1 MTSRWIERQRSFL
14 DFTLSSLWRRK
25 GRNLSLLVV
34 YGLVVFMVS
43 SVVFFTNALR
53 KQALSVLDGSPE
65 MIVQRHIGGR
75 HELIPVSYAEKIR
88 GIRGAV
94 SVKPRLWGYYYHPA
108 SRSNYT
114 IMAPDE
120 FPFSDDEIKVGSG
133 VLRTWG
139 TAKGNELYFREY
151 NGEPRVL
158 KVAESF
164 EETTDLVTSDLI
176 LMSESAFR
184 RIAGVPEGLATDLTV
199 GIRNWQESQTIA
211 EKLVLALPDARPIL
225 KSEIIRTYSSVFD
238 WRSGYVIVL
247 LTGAFLAFFIFTW
260 EKATGLSGEEKAE
273 IGILKA
279 LGWES
284 SDILAMKFWEGT
296 AVSLTAFLLGTTAA
310 FVHVFF
316 ASATFFEHALKGW
329 SVLYPKFTL
338 TPTLD
343 LYQVAILFFLTVVPY
358 TFITVIPTW
367 KVSIMDPD
375 TVMRN

>member
-1 MTSRWIERQRSFL
+1 L

-34 YGLVVFMVS
+34 YVLVIFMVS
-43 SVVFFTNALR
+43 SVIFFTNALR
-53 KQALSVLDGSPE
+53 KQAMSILDASPE
-65 MIVQRHIGGR
+65 MIVQRHVGGR
-75 HELIPVSYAEKIR
+75 HELIPISYSEKI
-88 GIRGAV
+88 GEIRGAV

-120 FPFSDDEIKVGSG
+120 FQLSDDEVKVGSG

-139 TAKGNELYFREY
+139 TVKGNELYFREY
-151 NGEPRVL
+151 NGEPRIL
-158 KVAESF
+158 RIAETFQES
-164 EETTDLVTSDLI
+164 TDLVTSDLI

-184 RIAGVPEGLATDLTV
+184 RIAGVPEGYATDLTV
-199 GIRNWQESQTIA
+199 GIRNSQESQTIA
-211 EKLVLALPDARPIL
+211 EKLVQGLPDTRPIL

-238 WRSGYVIVL
+238 WRSGYIIVL

-260 EKATGLSGEEKAE
+260 DKATGLSGEEKAE

-284 SDILAMKFWEGT
+284 SDILMMKFWEGT
-296 AVSLTAFLLGTTAA
+296 AVSLTAFLLGTMTA
-310 FVHVFF
+310 FIHVFF

-338 TPTLD
+338 TPTVD
-343 LYQVAILFFLTVVPY
+343 LYQIAILFFLTVVPY

-367 KVSIMDPD
+367 RVSIMDPD